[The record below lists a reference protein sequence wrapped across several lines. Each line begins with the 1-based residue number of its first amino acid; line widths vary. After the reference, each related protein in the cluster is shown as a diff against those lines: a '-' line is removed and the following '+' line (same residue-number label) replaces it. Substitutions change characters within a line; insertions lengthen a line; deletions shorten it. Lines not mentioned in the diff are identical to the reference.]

1 MESTTKQLKA
11 PLYRRRVGVRLA
23 GLICFILCAFSL
35 MPQKAS
41 AQDQDIKQLIL
52 DIEKLTQFK
61 AILSD
66 MQQGYS
72 ILTQGYGQV
81 KDMTQ
86 GNFNLHSVFL
96 KGLMQVNPKVAKYI
110 RVADIIAD
118 ESSILSEY
126 KKAYNQFQNSGRFNA
141 NELGYLA
148 KVYAQLTSLAL
159 NDVNDLANIIT
170 ASKLRMSDDERLSGI
185 DRIYASSNDKLS
197 FLRDF
202 NRRTNILLI
211 QRQQE
216 QNEANNLKALYP

>member
-1 MESTTKQLKA
+1 MESIKKFVSSGLLKKA
-11 PLYRRRVGVRLA
+11 RL
-23 GLICFILCAFSL
+23 GLITCVICTLSFR
-35 MPQKAS
+35 QAS
-41 AQDQDIKQLIL
+41 AQISTGQDMQQLLL

-81 KDMTQ
+81 KDLSQ

-96 KGLMQVNPKVAKYI
+96 NALLQVNPQVAKYA

-118 ESSILSEY
+118 EASILTEY
-126 KKAYNQFQNSGRFNA
+126 KKAYKQFQSGGHFNA
-141 NELGYLA
+141 DELDYLA
-148 KVYAQLTSLAL
+148 KVYAQLTSAAL

-170 ASKLRMSDDERLSGI
+170 ASKMRMSDDERLSAI
-185 DRIYASSNDKLS
+185 DRIYSSSSDKLS

-202 NRRTNILLI
+202 NRRVSVMAL

-216 QNEANNLKALYP
+216 QNEVNNLKSLYP

>member
-1 MESTTKQLKA
+1 MRSIKELLK
-11 PLYRRRVGVRLA
+11 PSLPGRVWA
-23 GLICFILCAFSL
+23 GLICFMLCAFSFQ
-35 MPQKAS
+35 PSK
-41 AQDQDIKQLIL
+41 AQDQDMMQLIF

-72 ILTQGYGQV
+72 ILTQGYQQV
-81 KDMTQ
+81 KNLSQ

-96 KGLMQVNPKVAKYI
+96 DGLLQVNPEVAKYA

-118 ESSILSEY
+118 EASILSEY
-126 KKAYNQFQNSGRFNA
+126 KKAYRQFQGSGSFSSG
-141 NELGYLA
+141 ELDYLA
-148 KVYAQLTSLAL
+148 RVYALLTSAAL
-159 NDVNDLANIIT
+159 NDVNDLANILT
-170 ASKLRMSDDERLSGI
+170 ASKLRMSDDERLSAI

-202 NRRTNILLI
+202 NRRAHVLLL

-216 QNEANNLKALYP
+216 RNEVNNLKTLYP